1 MNNYSGKTPIVDGVA
16 EMTRKGFTLA
26 KVPRSS
32 LRLMMILAVLLV
44 ILAGCLAPREQGTPL
59 PAADLP
65 VAPVPGARAPDLQ
78 LTDLNGTD
86 VSLNGLRGQVVLLN
100 FWATW

>member
-1 MNNYSGKTPIVDGVA
+1 MGRI
-16 EMTRKGFTLA
+16 
-26 KVPRSS
+26 S
-32 LRLMMILAVLLV
+32 LSWRWLPMMILAVLLV
-44 ILAGCLAPREQGTPL
+44 TLAGCLAPSGQDTPV

-78 LTDLNGTD
+78 LTDLNGNE
-86 VSLNGLRGQVVLLN
+86 VSLSDLRGQPVLLN